1 MSKKLIIE
9 FTFDEDEW
17 DDYSDVVPELVWED
31 VGFDLKHG
39 MSMKILS
46 SEGFAEEEGE
56 IKFFDPAK
64 NNEYI

>member
-9 FTFDEDEW
+9 FTFDEAEW

-46 SEGFAEEEGE
+46 SEGFAEEGE
-56 IKFFDPAK
+56 IKFLDPTK
-64 NNEYI
+64 NTDYV